1 MIKIYK
7 LHPILA
13 LVVALSTII
22 TLELFD
28 SKKIRSA
35 LAETTLQDIENHFAQ
50 ACINS
55 LLDKKI
61 IFGDDKNLT
70 FRPNAPVTRAE
81 FAAMIT
87 KAFPETKLVRDSM
100 NFVDIPQDYWADDAI
115 QKSYEMGFLSPYI
128 GKAFNPTLK
137 IKRWQVLTALSRGLN
152 YQASGSV
159 EQNLNKI
166 FEDAEAIPE
175 DAKKAIA
182 AATEKGIV
190 VNYPNVRL
198 LNPNQDAT
206 RSDVA
211 TFLCQAIAN
220 NQKNNDE
227 VVGKV
232 PSEYI
237 ANFSKDTQPTTTAT
251 VPKKTTETTKATE
264 NINSENPE
272 PTSTENT
279 NSQTT
284 TEVTKTREN
293 PNSENLEPT
302 STENTNSQTT
312 TEVT

>member
-87 KAFPETKLVRDSM
+87 KAFPDTKLVRDSM
-100 NFVDIPQDYWADDAI
+100 KFVDIPQDYWADDAI

-137 IKRWQVLTALSRGLN
+137 IKRWQVLTALSVGLK
-152 YQASGSV
+152 YQASTSL

-198 LNPNQDAT
+198 LN
-206 RSDVA
+206 
-211 TFLCQAIAN
+211 
-220 NQKNNDE
+220 
-227 VVGKV
+227 
-232 PSEYI
+232 
-237 ANFSKDTQPTTTAT
+237 
-251 VPKKTTETTKATE
+251 
-264 NINSENPE
+264 
-272 PTSTENT
+272 
-279 NSQTT
+279 
-284 TEVTKTREN
+284 
-293 PNSENLEPT
+293 
-302 STENTNSQTT
+302 
-312 TEVT
+312 